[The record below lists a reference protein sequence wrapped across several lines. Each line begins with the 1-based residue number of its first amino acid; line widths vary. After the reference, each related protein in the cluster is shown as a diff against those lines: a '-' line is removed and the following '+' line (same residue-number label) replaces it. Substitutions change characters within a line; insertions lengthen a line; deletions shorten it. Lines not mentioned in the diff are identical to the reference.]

1 MLVSPLYMNRLCKNI
16 SITLCTVSIMYCVL
30 KEHEL
35 VEASRLDKEV
45 CTYYTIHGVCVG
57 ACIYFYI

>member
-1 MLVSPLYMNRLCKNI
+1 
-16 SITLCTVSIMYCVL
+16 MYCVL